1 MFTEYVVEAIF
12 TSRGRRAKRISY
24 AHMHGFGK
32 NKEDLYE
39 KPKDLNEEKKEKKV
53 TQYCSSSNVD
63 LELPVR
69 ATVRSRDITKSETE
83 EQNVNS
89 DNSVVSSAE
98 TSDKRAD
105 EGNEVLN
112 SDKTVP
118 AMCNSVECLENENS
132 NLVDDQSA
140 VPEDLQTEN
149 SRCSEQD
156 DNIGIHSLNSSE
168 ETIKTEKG
176 KNIV

>member
-1 MFTEYVVEAIF
+1 MFTEYVVEAVF

-32 NKEDLYE
+32 NNEDLYE
-39 KPKDLNEEKKEKKV
+39 KPKDINEEKKEKKV
-53 TQYCSSSNVD
+53 TQYCDSNVD
-63 LELPVR
+63 LELPVK
-69 ATVRSRDITKSETE
+69 ATVRSRDITKSEIK

-89 DNSVVSSAE
+89 DNSIVSSAE

-112 SDKTVP
+112 SAKTVP
-118 AMCNSVECLENENS
+118 AICNSIECLENENS
-132 NLVDDQSA
+132 DLVDDQSA

-156 DNIGIHSLNSSE
+156 DNTVTHSLNSSE
-168 ETIKTEKG
+168 EAIKTEKG

>member
-1 MFTEYVVEAIF
+1 MVEAVF

-53 TQYCSSSNVD
+53 TQYCNSNVD

-69 ATVRSRDITKSETE
+69 RTVRSRDITKSETK
-83 EQNVNS
+83 EQNANS
-89 DNSVVSSAE
+89 DNSIVCSVE

-105 EGNEVLN
+105 EGNDVLN
-112 SDKTVP
+112 SDKTVS
-118 AMCNSVECLENENS
+118 AVCNSIECLENENS
-132 NLVDDQSA
+132 NLVDDQCA
-140 VPEDLQTEN
+140 VSEDLQTEN
-149 SRCSEQD
+149 SRCSDQD
-156 DNIGIHSLNSSE
+156 DNTGIHCLNSTE
-168 ETIKTEKG
+168 ETIKIEKG

>member
-1 MFTEYVVEAIF
+1 
-12 TSRGRRAKRISY
+12 
-24 AHMHGFGK
+24 
-32 NKEDLYE
+32 
-39 KPKDLNEEKKEKKV
+39 
-53 TQYCSSSNVD
+53 
-63 LELPVR
+63 LPVR
-69 ATVRSRDITKSETE
+69 ATVRSRDITKSEIK

-89 DNSVVSSAE
+89 ENSIASSAE

-118 AMCNSVECLENENS
+118 AICNSIECLENENS
-132 NLVDDQSA
+132 NPFDDQSA

-156 DNIGIHSLNSSE
+156 NNIGINSLNSSE

>member
-1 MFTEYVVEAIF
+1 LFTEYVVEAIF

-32 NKEDLYE
+32 NREDLYE

-53 TQYCSSSNVD
+53 TQYCSSSVD

-69 ATVRSRDITKSETE
+69 ATVRSRGITKSEIE

-89 DNSVVSSAE
+89 DNSIVSSAE
-98 TSDKRAD
+98 TADKRAD
-105 EGNEVLN
+105 EGTEVSN

-118 AMCNSVECLENENS
+118 AICNSIECLENENS

-140 VPEDLQTEN
+140 VPDDLQTEN

>member
-1 MFTEYVVEAIF
+1 MFTEYVVEAVF

-32 NKEDLYE
+32 NDEDLYE

-53 TQYCSSSNVD
+53 TQYCGSNVD

-69 ATVRSRDITKSETE
+69 ATVRSRDITKSEIK

-89 DNSVVSSAE
+89 DNSIVSSAE

-105 EGNEVLN
+105 ERNEVLN

-118 AMCNSVECLENENS
+118 AICNSVECLENENS
-132 NLVDDQSA
+132 NLVDDHSA

-156 DNIGIHSLNSSE
+156 DNIGIPSLNSSE

>member
-1 MFTEYVVEAIF
+1 MFTEYVVEAVF

-53 TQYCSSSNVD
+53 TQYCSSNVD

-69 ATVRSRDITKSETE
+69 ATVRSRDVTKSEIK

-89 DNSVVSSAE
+89 GNSIVSSAE

-105 EGNEVLN
+105 EGNEVL
-112 SDKTVP
+112 SDKMVP
-118 AMCNSVECLENENS
+118 AICNSIECLENENS

-176 KNIV
+176 ENIV